1 MSEIDALRADDVAQ
15 YLEQHPEFFAE
26 HAQLLTRIQVPHP
39 RGTGAIPLSERQV
52 LSLREQNR
60 ALESKLAELIQ
71 FGEQNDDISQ
81 RVHRLAVALMAAG
94 DLAELIER
102 CCRAVRDDFGV
113 PHAALRLWRGEGEG
127 DAFDATSPEL
137 QAYAAALPRPFC
149 GPNANFEAVAW
160 FGEAAPL
167 VRSVAFIP
175 LRDGGATFGMLAMGS
190 EDPERFY
197 TDMGT
202 LYLERI
208 GDLTSAALLREL

>member
-1 MSEIDALRADDVAQ
+1 MSEIDTLRAEDVAQ
-15 YLEQHPEFFAE
+15 YLEQHPEFFAD
-26 HAQLLTRIQVPHP
+26 HAQLLATIKVPHP

-52 LSLREQNR
+52 LSLRDQNR

-71 FGEQNDDISQ
+71 FGEENDDISQ

-94 DLAELIER
+94 DLAALIER
-102 CCRAVRDDFGV
+102 CCAAVRDDFGV
-113 PHAALRLWRGEGEG
+113 PHAAIRLWRGSGEGE
-127 DAFDATSPEL
+127 AFAETSAEL
-137 QAYAAALPRPFC
+137 QAYTTALPRPFC
-149 GPNANFEAVAW
+149 GPNDNFEAVAW

-175 LRDGGATFGMLAMGS
+175 LRDAGATIGLLAMGS

-208 GDLTSAALLREL
+208 GELASAALLREL

>member
-1 MSEIDALRADDVAQ
+1 MSETETLRADDVAQ

-26 HAQLLTRIQVPHP
+26 HAQLLATIQVPHP

-52 LSLREQNR
+52 LSLRDQNR

-71 FGEQNDDISQ
+71 FGEENDDISQ
-81 RVHRLAVALMAAG
+81 RVHRLAVALMAG
-94 DLAELIER
+94 GELPELIAR
-102 CCRAVRDDFGV
+102 CCGAVRDDFGV
-113 PHAALRLWRGEGEG
+113 PHAAIRLWRGEGES
-127 DAFDATSPEL
+127 DAFAETSAEL
-137 QAYAAALPRPFC
+137 QRFTAALPRPFC
-149 GPNANFEAVAW
+149 GPNDNFEAVAW

-175 LRDGGATFGMLAMGS
+175 LREAGEPIGLLAMGS

-197 TDMGT
+197 ADMGT

-208 GDLTSAALLREL
+208 GELTSAALLREL